1 MPVKH
6 NFLDMAAY
14 VGDYIAPSLARDW
27 PLLPVERAEGAY
39 LYLADDRKVLDFTS
53 GIATANTG
61 YGHPKVLAA
70 AQAQI
75 ARFTHSAIGVTL
87 HEPLFRLCEELREIL
102 PGGMDMF
109 FFSNSGAEAVEGA
122 VKLAKYVTGRPGVI
136 SFMGGFHGRTYGA
149 MTMTTSKAK
158 YRLHYEGLMPS
169 SYVVPFADC
178 YHCRVKS
185 CDDPCCGLTAT
196 GGLTAAGCEA
206 LAYLDDV
213 FARVIDPSQ
222 VACLVVEP
230 IQGEG
235 GYNVPPAEFLAG
247 LRERCD
253 RHGILLIFDE
263 VQTGFGRT
271 GEWFAARTF
280 GVTPDIFALAKGIAS
295 GFPLSAVAAP
305 SRLMRE
311 WKPGAHGTT
320 FGGNPVSCAA
330 AVATIQV
337 IREEQLIENCR
348 EQGERIMARLTA
360 LKERSP
366 HIGDVRGKG
375 LMIGVEFVSPPA
387 NGGGQG
393 GAIVQRVL
401 DGCLERGLLC
411 YMAGLYGQVIRIIP
425 PLIVT
430 REQVDQAMD
439 VFEEVVMGL
448 EG

>member
-1 MPVKH
+1 MPIQYS
-6 NFLDMAAY
+6 FIEAAAR
-14 VGDYIAPSLARDW
+14 VGDYIAPSLAQDW

-39 LYLADDRKVLDFTS
+39 LHLADGRKVLDFTS

-70 AQAQI
+70 AQAQM
-75 ARFTHSAIGVTL
+75 AKFTHSAVGVTL
-87 HEPLFRLCEELREIL
+87 HGPLFQLCEALREIL

-109 FFSNSGAEAVEGA
+109 FLGNSGAEAVEGA

-136 SFMGGFHGRTYGA
+136 SFLGGFHGRTYG
-149 MTMTTSKAK
+149 TMSLTTSKAR
-158 YRLHYEGLMPS
+158 YRLHYEGFVPS
-169 SYVVPFADC
+169 CYVVPFADC

-185 CDDPCCGLTAT
+185 REDQCCCLA
-196 GGLTAAGCEA
+196 AAGCEA

-235 GYNVPPAEFLAG
+235 GYNVPPVEFLAG

-271 GEWFAARTF
+271 GEWFAAQTF

-295 GFPLSAVAAP
+295 GFPLSAIAAP

-320 FGGNPVSCAA
+320 FGGNPISCAA

-337 IREEQLIENCR
+337 IREERLIENCR
-348 EQGERIMARLTA
+348 ERSEQIMNRLNA
-360 LKERSP
+360 LKARSP

-375 LMIGVEFVSPPA
+375 LMIGVEFIMPGSDRQA
-387 NGGGQG
+387 DGET
-393 GAIVQRVL
+393 AQRVL
-401 DGCLERGLLC
+401 DGCLTRGLLC
-411 YMAGLYGQVIRIIP
+411 YMAGLHNQVIRILP

-430 REQVDQAMD
+430 KEQVDQAMNIL
-439 VFEEVVMGL
+439 EEVVMGL
-448 EG
+448 G